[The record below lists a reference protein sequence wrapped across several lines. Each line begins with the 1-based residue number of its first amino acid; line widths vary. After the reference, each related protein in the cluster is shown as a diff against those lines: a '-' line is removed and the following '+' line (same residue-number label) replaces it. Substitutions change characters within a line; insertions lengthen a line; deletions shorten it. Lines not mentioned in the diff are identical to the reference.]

1 MFVDHT
7 VFYDIWSLKVC
18 KTTKMYLLKG
28 SPNAPPT
35 AHFSFTAPLELL
47 TTPRRAV
54 PQLGT
59 TALNDWGD
67 KGQTLNSWACV
78 ISKPNLFQTILHV
91 MQ

>member
-1 MFVDHT
+1 MYFLEFHICFKNAKFLFINYMHT
-7 VFYDIWSLKVC
+7 CLLIILFFYDIWSLKVC

-59 TALNDWGD
+59 TALND
-67 KGQTLNSWACV
+67 
-78 ISKPNLFQTILHV
+78 
-91 MQ
+91 